1 MDPAGLL
8 EEDPAKLAVYAKAV
22 RRSRSR
28 NLKDVTDQFPNV
40 NFRNDETGFN
50 ARLYLAEDGT
60 YVLSFKGINLFSD
73 EDWNAAT
80 EQAISGSTEGQFDDV
95 LELVDDLMNK
105 GGLDLSDLMLTGS
118 SLGGALAAYAGSK
131 KDIYAVTFNAAGLHE
146 SNIGPHADKVTN
158 YHMRGDALT
167 RIQNLTPLPNA
178 VGTQIPVNPT
188 RGDAL
193 IGAILGG
200 RVFGGIY
207 LHDIGVMDRALNK

>member
-1 MDPAGLL
+1 
-8 EEDPAKLAVYAKAV
+8 
-22 RRSRSR
+22 
-28 NLKDVTDQFPNV
+28 
-40 NFRNDETGFN
+40 
-50 ARLYLAEDGT
+50 
-60 YVLSFKGINLFSD
+60 
-73 EDWNAAT
+73 
-80 EQAISGSTEGQFDDV
+80 
-95 LELVDDLMNK
+95 
-105 GGLDLSDLMLTGS
+105 
-118 SLGGALAAYAGSK
+118 
-131 KDIYAVTFNAAGLHE
+131 AVTFNAAGLHE